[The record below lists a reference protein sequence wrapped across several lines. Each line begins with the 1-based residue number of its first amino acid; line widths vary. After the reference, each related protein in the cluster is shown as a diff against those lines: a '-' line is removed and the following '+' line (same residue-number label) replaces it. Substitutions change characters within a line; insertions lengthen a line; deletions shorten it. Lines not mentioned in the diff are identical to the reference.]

1 MEDIKLSEDEVKVL
15 AQYKIKS
22 DQERLNLGN
31 IRLQFLQAEKQ
42 YLETIQKADEDL
54 VKHIKVLAEAKSIP
68 ADDSWVFDF
77 STLSFVKREVA
88 PT

>member
-1 MEDIKLSEDEVKVL
+1 MEEYKLSEDEVKVL
-15 AQYKIKS
+15 AQYKMKS

-31 IRLQFLQAEKQ
+31 VRLQFIQAEKQ
-42 YLETIQKADEDL
+42 FLETIQKADEDL
-54 VKHIKVLAEAKSIP
+54 IKHIKVLAESKNIP
-68 ADDSWVFDF
+68 SDDSWVFDF